1 MSHTLED
8 KDYLSFEQ
16 LSTASY
22 ARKVKVTS
30 IEEGL
35 LAGVTYDYL
44 SMALSAGDTTETY
57 TYKTGGA
64 GGTTVATIVVV
75 YTTSARSILSS
86 VTRTV

>member
-1 MSHTLED
+1 MSHSLED
-8 KDYLSFEQ
+8 KDNLAFEQ
-16 LSTASY
+16 LSAASY

-44 SMALSAGDTTETY
+44 SMTLSGGNTTETY

-64 GGTTVATIVVV
+64 GGTTVATVVVV
-75 YTTSARSILSS
+75 YTTSTRDVLST